1 MKKFLTGLMIALSI
15 VSHSVQADSQVV
27 YSCVDSTDVV
37 GDSQV
42 VYNLA
47 NFGLPEELHAQVN
60 CMIKRALVDNCL
72 NVFEAGREII
82 LKNIRFR
89 KDGAQKSTNS
99 GELVMDLEIRVEKL
113 SRSNGNIL
121 KSIGTETIQI
131 KFESEDKLKPTLENM
146 KVVDISSSGVCK

>member
-60 CMIKRALVDNCL
+60 CMITRALVDNCL